1 MHRSTTSAVLAAL
14 VLVGAFAVGAQ
25 TPKPAAPVAA
35 KNLPPAARAAMKSID
50 AERIRAHV
58 RFLSHDL
65 LEGRGTGARGGDLAA
80 EYLAAQFAL
89 YGLAPAG
96 DNGTYLQ
103 KVALVGV
110 TTVGE
115 KTTYALAP
123 GNGEEMRLTYL
134 DDFVVTDQ
142 TQNPASHLD
151 ADMVF
156 VGYGITAPEFNWND
170 YQDADLRGKVLLMLV
185 NEPPSDDATFF
196 KGAAL
201 TYYGRWTYK
210 FEEAARQGAVGAV
223 LIHKTE
229 MASYGWEVVRNSW
242 SGERSYLKTE
252 GPQLQAASWIQLEV
266 ARKALAAA
274 GQDLDQLMER
284 AQSRDFRPVPLA
296 LKLKA
301 HVESKVRPFQSS
313 NVVAKLTGSDP
324 RLKDEAI
331 LYSAHYDH
339 LGMRPGMAG
348 DNIFNGAVD
357 NATGCGML
365 LELARAYAT
374 AGAKPRRSIL
384 FAAVTAEE
392 QGLLGSEFLGK
403 NPPLPAGSIQLNLN
417 VDAIAPLGD
426 PEQVVVSGS
435 ERTSFYPVVESTAR
449 NFGLEIAPDAN
460 PGAGYFYRSD
470 HFSMARVGVPAFSVN
485 VGRKFKGRTLEW
497 GSQQSADYRAGRY
510 HQPADEFLPEMDFTS
525 TEKISRFVLALG
537 WQAANQPQAV
547 AWLPG
552 DEFEAAR
559 KASRKST
566 P

>member
-1 MHRSTTSAVLAAL
+1 MPRIANSAVVASLVLAAAL
-14 VLVGAFAVGAQ
+14 AAGAQ
-25 TPKPAAPVAA
+25 ARKPAAPNAA
-35 KNLPPAARAAMKSID
+35 LNLPPAARAAMQSMD
-50 AERIRAHV
+50 ADRIRTHV

-65 LEGRGTGARGGDLAA
+65 LEGRGTGQRGGDLAA
-80 EYLAAQFAL
+80 EYLATQFAL
-89 YGLAPAG
+89 YGLQPAG

-110 TTVGE
+110 STVGE
-115 KTTYALAP
+115 KVSYTLAP
-123 GNGEEMRLTYL
+123 ANGGEMKLTYL

-142 TQNPASHLD
+142 TQSPASHVD

-185 NEPPSDDATFF
+185 NEPPSGDPKFF
-196 KGAAL
+196 KGPAL

-210 FEEAARQGAVGAV
+210 FEEAARRGAVGAV

-229 MASYGWEVVRNSW
+229 MASYGWDVVRNSW
-242 SGERSYLKTE
+242 SGERSYLKAE
-252 GPQLQAASWIQLEV
+252 GPQLQVASWIQLEV

-274 GQDLDQLMER
+274 GQNLDQLMER

-296 LKLKA
+296 LKLRA
-301 HVESKVRPFQSS
+301 HVESQVRSFQSS
-313 NVVAKLTGSDP
+313 NVVARLPGSDP
-324 RLKDEAI
+324 RLKDEAV

-339 LGMRPGMAG
+339 LGMRAAMAG

-374 AGAKPRRSIL
+374 AAAKPRRSIL
-384 FAAVTAEE
+384 LAAVTAEE
-392 QGLLGSEFLGK
+392 QGLLGSEHLGR
-403 NPPLPAGSIQLNLN
+403 NPPVPAERIQLNLN
-417 VDAIAPLGD
+417 VDAVEPFGD
-426 PEQVVVSGS
+426 PEHVEVSGS

-449 NFGLEIAPDAN
+449 FFGLEIMPDAH

-470 HFSMARVGVPAFSVN
+470 HFSMARVGVPAFSVD

-497 GSQQSADYRAGRY
+497 GNQQSAEYRARRY
-510 HQPADEFLPEMDFTS
+510 HQPADEYSPDMDFTS
-525 TEKISRFVLALG
+525 TLKISRFVLALG
-537 WQAANQPQAV
+537 WQAATQAQ
-547 AWLPG
+547 AIEWQPG

-559 KASRKST
+559 TASRK
-566 P
+566 